1 MTTAVLKNNQLPNNR
16 LQVFKSNT
24 NLQVFKPANSKLILV
39 ASEMIS
45 KGLVKTS
52 LEFAEKFM
60 FTFDSKEPFP
70 INIEVLIEMKVYDRK
85 DNCKTKLNK
94 NFILN
99 TDFNVQNLAPANS
112 GARNSKAMQA
122 GKNKENIMM
131 TVDCFKSMCMLANS
145 EIGKQVKNYYLDLEK
160 IFKEYIL
167 RDIQSMQQTIENVV
181 NENLKIKSTYSHLAE
196 LNDKLRMKRNYH
208 KFKKGNCLYIIT
220 DRWREKEYQ
229 QLLKDFYLQCKI
241 ETKMTRT
248 SSTKVVSLSN
258 TTSQTFKSELPKI
271 TEKEIKTMI
280 EQTTQYQ
287 DSLTTKQ
294 QNKTNFEQSSDII
307 ELKLVLQ
314 NNSEINIP
322 VSKDGYVNCTKL
334 CQAGNKRIDNW
345 NRLKQSKELIE
356 AYSKLPHFRGCLILR
371 SIEGKNGGTYYP
383 IDIAIQIAQWLSP
396 SFALQVSRWTREL
409 LLFGKVELG
418 QEKSNKELE
427 EKFQQKIQSLQQT
440 IETVVNENLKIK
452 STYSH
457 LAELND
463 KLRMKRNYHKFKKG
477 NCLYIITDRW
487 REKDYLKIGY
497 TDNINTRLQTY
508 RTSMPDVKIEFLVYL
523 TENKVLEKCLKL
535 RYATKLIE
543 KNHEYVIDATLE
555 QLVKSINTLTKY
567 LSIEATEETKL
578 SLYNEPYK
586 IYNLVFLDQNGN
598 VEDNTDPI
606 VLASPAKP
614 MGLELDSSDDEKD
627 NEPESNTETNNDS
640 ESEPDF
646 DSDSEV
652 YKCDICGTEY
662 KTKSRFLNHMINVH
676 NIQKD
681 VKDDGKTCP
690 ICKKVFRDRGKR
702 NRHVRGV
709 HEKSSQVKCTKCD
722 ILYSS
727 NDALM
732 NHIRLVHQK
741 SEQSECAQ
749 CGKVCSN
756 AGNLRKHIASVHNK
770 TTSVSCHICHNIFT
784 TQCNLTQHML
794 KIHERKEKC
803 NCELCGKELLS
814 VNGLE
819 YHMRNVHKI

>member
-1 MTTAVLKNNQLPNNR
+1 MTLGQEKSNKELEEKFQQKIQSMQKTIETVVNENLKIKSTYSHLAELHDQIRMKRNYHKFKKCHCLYIITDRWREKDYQRLLKDFYLQCKIETKMTTAILKNNQLPNNR

-220 DRWREKEYQ
+220 DRWREK
-229 QLLKDFYLQCKI
+229 
-241 ETKMTRT
+241 
-248 SSTKVVSLSN
+248 
-258 TTSQTFKSELPKI
+258 
-271 TEKEIKTMI
+271 
-280 EQTTQYQ
+280 
-287 DSLTTKQ
+287 
-294 QNKTNFEQSSDII
+294 
-307 ELKLVLQ
+307 
-314 NNSEINIP
+314 
-322 VSKDGYVNCTKL
+322 
-334 CQAGNKRIDNW
+334 
-345 NRLKQSKELIE
+345 
-356 AYSKLPHFRGCLILR
+356 
-371 SIEGKNGGTYYP
+371 
-383 IDIAIQIAQWLSP
+383 
-396 SFALQVSRWTREL
+396 
-409 LLFGKVELG
+409 
-418 QEKSNKELE
+418 
-427 EKFQQKIQSLQQT
+427 
-440 IETVVNENLKIK
+440 
-452 STYSH
+452 
-457 LAELND
+457 
-463 KLRMKRNYHKFKKG
+463 
-477 NCLYIITDRW
+477 
-487 REKDYLKIGY
+487 DYLKIGY

-508 RTSMPDVKIEFLVYL
+508 RTSMPNVKIEFLVYL

-662 KTKSRFLNHMINVH
+662 KTKSRFLNHMIKVH

-709 HEKSSQVKCTKCD
+709 HEKSSQVKCIECD
-722 ILYSS
+722 TNYSS

>member
-1 MTTAVLKNNQLPNNR
+1 MTTAGLKNDQLPNNR
-16 LQVFKSNT
+16 LEVFKSNT
-24 NLQVFKPANSKLILV
+24 KLV
-39 ASEMIS
+39 KASE
-45 KGLVKTS
+45 
-52 LEFAEKFM
+52 E
-60 FTFDSKEPFP
+60 
-70 INIEVLIEMKVYDRK
+70 
-85 DNCKTKLNK
+85 
-94 NFILN
+94 
-99 TDFNVQNLAPANS
+99 
-112 GARNSKAMQA
+112 
-122 GKNKENIMM
+122 KNK
-131 TVDCFKSMCMLANS
+131 V
-145 EIGKQVKNYYLDLEK
+145 LE
-160 IFKEYIL
+160 
-167 RDIQSMQQTIENVV
+167 S
-181 NENLKIKSTYSHLAE
+181 
-196 LNDKLRMKRNYH
+196 
-208 KFKKGNCLYIIT
+208 
-220 DRWREKEYQ
+220 
-229 QLLKDFYLQCKI
+229 KD
-241 ETKMTRT
+241 
-248 SSTKVVSLSN
+248 
-258 TTSQTFKSELPKI
+258 
-271 TEKEIKTMI
+271 KEIKSLI
-280 EQTTQYQ
+280 EETKQFQ
-287 DSLTTKQ
+287 DYLTTKQ
-294 QNKTNFEQSSDII
+294 QNETNFEQSTDII
-307 ELKLVLQ
+307 ELKLILQ

-356 AYSKLPHFRGCLILR
+356 AYSKLPHFRGSLILR
-371 SIEGKNGGTYYP
+371 AVEGKNGGSYYP
-383 IDIAIQIAQWLSP
+383 MDIAIQIAQWINP
-396 SFALQVSRWTREL
+396 YFALQVSRWTREL

-427 EKFQQKIQSLQQT
+427 EKFNEKIQSLQKT

-508 RTSMPDVKIEFLVYL
+508 RTSMPDVKIEFLLYL
-523 TENKVLEKCLKL
+523 TENKILEKCLKL
-535 RYATKLIE
+535 RFATKLIE

-555 QLVKSINTLTKY
+555 QLVKSINSLTKY

-627 NEPESNTETNNDS
+627 NEPESNTETNNDP

-662 KTKSRFLNHMINVH
+662 KTKSRFLNHMIKFH

-681 VKDDGKTCP
+681 LKDDGKTCP

-702 NRHVRGV
+702 NRHVRSV
-709 HEKSSQVKCTKCD
+709 HEKSSIVKCIECD
-722 ILYSS
+722 TNYNS

-732 NHIRLVHQK
+732 NHIRNVHK
-741 SEQSECAQ
+741 KVTQSKCDQ
-749 CGKVCSN
+749 CGKICSTV
-756 AGNLRKHIASVHNK
+756 GNLKKHIEQMHNK
-770 TTSVSCHICHNIFT
+770 TTSVSCDICHNIFT
-784 TQCNLTQHML
+784 TQCNLTQHIL
-794 KIHERKEKC
+794 KVHQRQEKC
-803 NCELCGKELLS
+803 NCQLCGKELLS

>member
-1 MTTAVLKNNQLPNNR
+1 
-16 LQVFKSNT
+16 
-24 NLQVFKPANSKLILV
+24 
-39 ASEMIS
+39 
-45 KGLVKTS
+45 
-52 LEFAEKFM
+52 M

-99 TDFNVQNLAPANS
+99 TDFNVQNLAPENS
-112 GARNSKAMQA
+112 GARNLKAMQA
-122 GKNKENIMM
+122 GKNKENIML

-167 RDIQSMQQTIENVV
+167 RDIQSMQ
-181 NENLKIKSTYSHLAE
+181 K
-196 LNDKLRMKRNYH
+196 
-208 KFKKGNCLYIIT
+208 
-220 DRWREKEYQ
+220 
-229 QLLKDFYLQCKI
+229 
-241 ETKMTRT
+241 
-248 SSTKVVSLSN
+248 
-258 TTSQTFKSELPKI
+258 
-271 TEKEIKTMI
+271 
-280 EQTTQYQ
+280 
-287 DSLTTKQ
+287 
-294 QNKTNFEQSSDII
+294 
-307 ELKLVLQ
+307 
-314 NNSEINIP
+314 
-322 VSKDGYVNCTKL
+322 
-334 CQAGNKRIDNW
+334 
-345 NRLKQSKELIE
+345 
-356 AYSKLPHFRGCLILR
+356 
-371 SIEGKNGGTYYP
+371 
-383 IDIAIQIAQWLSP
+383 
-396 SFALQVSRWTREL
+396 
-409 LLFGKVELG
+409 
-418 QEKSNKELE
+418 
-427 EKFQQKIQSLQQT
+427 T

-508 RTSMPDVKIEFLVYL
+508 RTSMPDVKIEFLLYL
-523 TENKVLEKCLKL
+523 TENKILEKCLKL
-535 RYATKLIE
+535 RFATKLIE

-555 QLVKSINTLTKY
+555 QLVKSINSLTKY

-627 NEPESNTETNNDS
+627 NEPESNTETNNDP

-662 KTKSRFLNHMINVH
+662 KTKSRFLNHMIKFH

-681 VKDDGKTCP
+681 LKDDGKTCP

-702 NRHVRGV
+702 NRHVRSV
-709 HEKSSQVKCTKCD
+709 HEKSSIVKCIECD
-722 ILYSS
+722 TNYNS

-732 NHIRLVHQK
+732 NHIRNVHK
-741 SEQSECAQ
+741 KVTQSKCDQ
-749 CGKVCSN
+749 CGKICSTV
-756 AGNLRKHIASVHNK
+756 GNLKKHIEQMHNK
-770 TTSVSCHICHNIFT
+770 TTSVSCDICHNIFT
-784 TQCNLTQHML
+784 TQCNLTQHIL
-794 KIHERKEKC
+794 KVHQRQEKC
-803 NCELCGKELLS
+803 NCQLCGKELLS

>member
-1 MTTAVLKNNQLPNNR
+1 MTTAGLKNDQLPNNK
-16 LQVFKSNT
+16 VT
-24 NLQVFKPANSKLILV
+24 VFKPENSKLILV

-60 FTFDSKEPFP
+60 FTFDSKEQFP

-94 NFILN
+94 NFILD
-99 TDFNVQNLAPANS
+99 TDFKVQNLAPELS

-122 GKNKENIMM
+122 GKNKENIML

-145 EIGKQVKNYYLDLEK
+145 ETGKQVKNYYLDLEK

-167 RDIQSMQQTIENVV
+167 RDIQS
-181 NENLKIKSTYSHLAE
+181 
-196 LNDKLRMKRNYH
+196 
-208 KFKKGNCLYIIT
+208 
-220 DRWREKEYQ
+220 
-229 QLLKDFYLQCKI
+229 LQK
-241 ETKMTRT
+241 
-248 SSTKVVSLSN
+248 
-258 TTSQTFKSELPKI
+258 
-271 TEKEIKTMI
+271 
-280 EQTTQYQ
+280 
-287 DSLTTKQ
+287 
-294 QNKTNFEQSSDII
+294 
-307 ELKLVLQ
+307 
-314 NNSEINIP
+314 
-322 VSKDGYVNCTKL
+322 
-334 CQAGNKRIDNW
+334 
-345 NRLKQSKELIE
+345 
-356 AYSKLPHFRGCLILR
+356 
-371 SIEGKNGGTYYP
+371 
-383 IDIAIQIAQWLSP
+383 
-396 SFALQVSRWTREL
+396 
-409 LLFGKVELG
+409 
-418 QEKSNKELE
+418 
-427 EKFQQKIQSLQQT
+427 T

-508 RTSMPDVKIEFLVYL
+508 RTSMPDVKIEFLLYL

-535 RYATKLIE
+535 RFASKLIE
-543 KNHEYVIDATLE
+543 KNHEYVIDATVE
-555 QLVKSINTLTKY
+555 QLVKSINSLTKY
-567 LSIEATEETKL
+567 LSIEATKETKL

-606 VLASPAKP
+606 VL
-614 MGLELDSSDDEKD
+614 DSSDDEKD
-627 NEPESNTETNNDS
+627 NEPESNTETNNDP
-640 ESEPDF
+640 ESEP

-662 KTKSRFLNHMINVH
+662 KMKGRLLNHMIKVH

-709 HEKSSQVKCTKCD
+709 HEKSSQVKCKECN
-722 ILYSS
+722 ISYSS
-727 NDALM
+727 NDALV
-732 NHIRLVHQK
+732 NHIRNVHK
-741 SEQSECAQ
+741 KTTQSKCDQ
-749 CGKVCSN
+749 CGKICSTV
-756 AGNLRKHIASVHNK
+756 GNLKKHIEQMHNK
-770 TTSVSCHICHNIFT
+770 TTSVSCDICHNIFT
-784 TQCNLTQHML
+784 SQCNLTQHIL
-794 KIHERKEKC
+794 KVHQRQEKC
-803 NCELCGKELLS
+803 NCQLCGKELLS

>member
-1 MTTAVLKNNQLPNNR
+1 
-16 LQVFKSNT
+16 
-24 NLQVFKPANSKLILV
+24 
-39 ASEMIS
+39 
-45 KGLVKTS
+45 
-52 LEFAEKFM
+52 
-60 FTFDSKEPFP
+60 
-70 INIEVLIEMKVYDRK
+70 
-85 DNCKTKLNK
+85 
-94 NFILN
+94 
-99 TDFNVQNLAPANS
+99 
-112 GARNSKAMQA
+112 
-122 GKNKENIMM
+122 
-131 TVDCFKSMCMLANS
+131 
-145 EIGKQVKNYYLDLEK
+145 
-160 IFKEYIL
+160 
-167 RDIQSMQQTIENVV
+167 
-181 NENLKIKSTYSHLAE
+181 
-196 LNDKLRMKRNYH
+196 
-208 KFKKGNCLYIIT
+208 
-220 DRWREKEYQ
+220 
-229 QLLKDFYLQCKI
+229 
-241 ETKMTRT
+241 MTRT

-258 TTSQTFKSELPKI
+258 TTSQIFKSELPKI
-271 TEKEIKTMI
+271 NEKEIKTMI

-409 LLFGKVELG
+409 LLFGSVTLG

-440 IETVVNENLKIK
+440 IETVVNENLKIKSTYSHLAELHDQIRMKRNYHKFKKGNCLYIITDGEKEYQRLLKDFYLQCKIETKMTTAGVKNDQLPNKRLTVFKPENSKSTQLSNNIIQVFKFDTDKSLELQGINIIYRKEDGYINLSQLCKAGGKEFSEWKRSKKSKEFLVQLEKTLNEGENVKKKVSLEISRDTLIKYNAGSNTERANWGHPQVAINVAQWISPEFDVKVSKWIFELMLTGSVTLGQEKSSKELEEKFQQKIQSLQQTIENVVNENLKIK

-555 QLVKSINTLTKY
+555 QLVKSINSLTRY
-567 LSIEATEETKL
+567 LNIEATEETKL

-627 NEPESNTETNNDS
+627 NEPESNTETKNDPESEHDS

-794 KIHERKEKC
+794 
-803 NCELCGKELLS
+803 NS
-814 VNGLE
+814 
-819 YHMRNVHKI
+819 

>member
-1 MTTAVLKNNQLPNNR
+1 
-16 LQVFKSNT
+16 
-24 NLQVFKPANSKLILV
+24 
-39 ASEMIS
+39 
-45 KGLVKTS
+45 
-52 LEFAEKFM
+52 
-60 FTFDSKEPFP
+60 
-70 INIEVLIEMKVYDRK
+70 
-85 DNCKTKLNK
+85 
-94 NFILN
+94 
-99 TDFNVQNLAPANS
+99 
-112 GARNSKAMQA
+112 
-122 GKNKENIMM
+122 
-131 TVDCFKSMCMLANS
+131 
-145 EIGKQVKNYYLDLEK
+145 
-160 IFKEYIL
+160 
-167 RDIQSMQQTIENVV
+167 
-181 NENLKIKSTYSHLAE
+181 
-196 LNDKLRMKRNYH
+196 
-208 KFKKGNCLYIIT
+208 
-220 DRWREKEYQ
+220 
-229 QLLKDFYLQCKI
+229 
-241 ETKMTRT
+241 MTRT
-248 SSTKVVSLSN
+248 SSTKVMSLSN
-258 TTSQTFKSELPKI
+258 TTSQTFKSELLNTQQQTGK
-271 TEKEIKTMI
+271 TDLIKT
-280 EQTTQYQ
+280 
-287 DSLTTKQ
+287 
-294 QNKTNFEQSSDII
+294 SDGLFNCA
-307 ELKLVLQ
+307 LKLPDK
-314 NNSEINIP
+314 SFITIP
-322 VSKDGYVNCTKL
+322 MREDGYINATLL
-334 CQAGNKRIDNW
+334 CKAGGKKFNDW
-345 NRLKQSKELIE
+345 NRLKNTNELITVLE
-356 AYSKLPHFRGCLILR
+356 SETGNPVSQLIDVNKGNSSKYEQGSWIHPDL
-371 SIEGKNGGTYYP
+371 
-383 IDIAIQIAQWLSP
+383 AIQLAQWISP

-409 LLFGKVELG
+409 LLFGSVTLG

-457 LAELND
+457 LAELHD
-463 KLRMKRNYHKFKKG
+463 QIRMKRNYHKFKKG
-477 NCLYIITDRW
+477 NCLYIITDQW
-487 REKDYLKIGY
+487 REKEYLKIGY

-508 RTSMPDVKIEFLVYL
+508 RTSMPDVKIEFLLYV
-523 TENKVLEKCLKL
+523 TENKILEKCLKL
-535 RYATKLIE
+535 RYASKLVQ
-543 KNHEYVIDATLE
+543 KNHEYVIDATVE
-555 QLVKSINTLTKY
+555 QLVKSINSLTRY
-567 LSIEATEETKL
+567 LNIEATEETKL

-627 NEPESNTETNNDS
+627 NEPESNTETKNDPESEHDS
-640 ESEPDF
+640 ESEHDF
-646 DSDSEV
+646 DYDSEV

-756 AGNLRKHIASVHNK
+756 AGNLRKHIASVHDK